1 MKGWVANL
9 NKNRIIKNRKPG
21 NNTFFITWEKV
32 YRVLKAES
40 HQNISHSEW
49 FVLLQNSIIEILTP
63 QKQITRL
70 SPWRGSVIT
79 KFKCGNT
86 NHP

>member
-1 MKGWVANL
+1 VQGWVANL
-9 NKNRIIKNRKPG
+9 NKNWIIKNCKDG
-21 NNTFFITWEKV
+21 NNTFFITWEKI
-32 YRVLKAES
+32 YWILKAES
-40 HQNISHSEW
+40 YQNILHSGW

-70 SPWRGSVIT
+70 SPWWGSVIT

-86 NHP
+86 NYP